1 VARRKEKI
9 NKDAWVGVL
18 LNVKGWSRVQWMQ
31 VICPKLHIAFF
42 TSLLISDTFI
52 ILLYNE
58 YTKN

>member
-1 VARRKEKI
+1 MI
-9 NKDAWVGVL
+9 
-18 LNVKGWSRVQWMQ
+18 QWMQ

-58 YTKN
+58 YIKNSKKLKRIYMYI